1 MNRKAHGRLRLLADA
16 AAGLAVAWAA
26 GVQAAQ
32 VEVHVTGVT
41 DTRGHVRVEL
51 CTRKTFLTESCPYG
65 GASPAMV
72 GETLVEVEAPP
83 GEYAVQAFHD
93 ETDTGRVHQNL
104 LGIPHER
111 IGFSNDAPLGLRGP
125 SFDAAAVFIGEEAR
139 RITLRLRHLF
149 GN

>member
-1 MNRKAHGRLRLLADA
+1 MDRKGQGVLRRLAA
-16 AAGLAVAWAA
+16 TAAGLAVSWAA

-32 VEVHVTGVT
+32 VEVRVTGVT

-51 CTRKTFLTESCPYG
+51 CTRKTFLTEDCPYG
-65 GASPAMV
+65 GAAPATV
-72 GETLVEVEAPP
+72 GETLVQLEAPP

-93 ETDTGRVHQNL
+93 ETDSGRIHQNL

-125 SFDAAAVFIGEEAR
+125 SFDTAAVFIGAQAR
-139 RITLRLRHLF
+139 RITLRLRHLL

>member
-1 MNRKAHGRLRLLADA
+1 MRLLAGS
-16 AAGLAVAWAA
+16 AAGLVVAWA
-26 GVQAAQ
+26 GWIHAAQ
-32 VEVHVTGVT
+32 VEIRVTGVT

-51 CTRKTFLTESCPYG
+51 CTRKTFLTDFCPYG
-65 GASPAMV
+65 GASPAIV

-93 ETDTGRVHQNL
+93 ETDSGRVHQNI

-125 SFDAAAVFIGEEAR
+125 SFDAAAVFIGAEAR
-139 RITLRLRHLF
+139 RLTLRLRRLF